1 MIEKEMILMEAM
13 RTENNLDITEEQIL
27 NSLDTFIDKP
37 VVLNKKQE
45 MKDYRIKEKDL
56 KQLNKERT
64 IGIIKTVRY
73 DKSTKQVVG
82 IVQIYKNKDY
92 YKYFKLKYDN
102 WQITFENSVN
112 DNKFEFNAVEIF

>member
-27 NSLDTFIDKP
+27 NSLDSFIGKP

-45 MKDYRIKEKDL
+45 TKDYRIKEKDL
-56 KQLNKERT
+56 EQLNKERA

-73 DKSTKQVVG
+73 DKNTKQVIG

-92 YKYFKLKYDN
+92 MR
-102 WQITFENSVN
+102 
-112 DNKFEFNAVEIF
+112 EI

>member
-1 MIEKEMILMEAM
+1 MIEREMILMDAM

-27 NSLDTFIDKP
+27 NSLDSFVDKP
-37 VVLNKKQE
+37 VILNKKQE

-73 DKSTKQVVG
+73 DKNTKQVVG

-102 WQITFENSVN
+102 WQITFENN
-112 DNKFEFNAVEIF
+112 NNKFEFVAVEIFY

>member
-1 MIEKEMILMEAM
+1 MIEKEMILMNAM
-13 RTENNLDITEEQIL
+13 RTENNFDITEELIL
-27 NSLDTFIDKP
+27 NSLDSFIDKQ

-45 MKDYRIKEKDL
+45 IKDYRIKDEDL

-73 DKSTKQVVG
+73 DKNTKQVIG

-102 WQITFENSVN
+102 WQITFEDSQY
-112 DNKFEFNAVEIF
+112 NKFEFNAVELF

>member
-1 MIEKEMILMEAM
+1 MIEREMILMDAM

-27 NSLDTFIDKP
+27 NSLDSFVDKP
-37 VVLNKKQE
+37 IILNKKQE
-45 MKDYRIKEKDL
+45 MKDYRMKEKDL

-73 DKSTKQVVG
+73 DKNTKQVVG

-102 WQITFENSVN
+102 WQITFENN
-112 DNKFEFNAVEIF
+112 NNKFEFVAVEIFY

>member
-1 MIEKEMILMEAM
+1 MIEREMILMDAM

-27 NSLDTFIDKP
+27 NSLDSFVDKP
-37 VVLNKKQE
+37 VILNKKQE

-73 DKSTKQVVG
+73 DKNTKQVIG

-102 WQITFENSVN
+102 WQITFENN
-112 DNKFEFNAVEIF
+112 NNNKFEFVAVEIF

>member
-1 MIEKEMILMEAM
+1 MIEREMILMEAM

-27 NSLDTFIDKP
+27 NSLDSFINKP
-37 VVLNKKQE
+37 VVLNKNQE
-45 MKDYRIKEKDL
+45 IKDYSKDL
-56 KQLNKERT
+56 KQLNKENA

-73 DKSTKQVVG
+73 DKNRKQVIG

-92 YKYFKLKYDN
+92 YKYFKPKYDN
-102 WQITFENSVN
+102 WQITFENNN

>member
-1 MIEKEMILMEAM
+1 MIEKEMILMNAM
-13 RTENNLDITEEQIL
+13 RRENNLDITEEQIL
-27 NSLDTFIDKP
+27 NSVDSFIDKP
-37 VVLNKKQE
+37 VILNKKQE
-45 MKDYRIKEKDL
+45 MKDYRIKDEDL

-73 DKSTKQVVG
+73 DKNTKQVIG
-82 IVQIYKNKDY
+82 IVWIYKNKDY

-112 DNKFEFNAVEIF
+112 DNKFEFIAVELF

>member
-1 MIEKEMILMEAM
+1 MIEKEMILMNVM

-27 NSLDTFIDKP
+27 NSLDSFIDKP
-37 VVLNKKQE
+37 VILNKKQE

-56 KQLNKERT
+56 KQLNKENA

-73 DKSTKQVVG
+73 DKNRKQVIG

-102 WQITFENSVN
+102 WQITFEDSKY
-112 DNKFEFNAVEIF
+112 NKFEFNAVELF